1 MLVQRE
7 ANIFFEQVF
16 FRVCVCVFD
25 ATRFILNEWPAKK
38 FKKKKWVL
46 VYK

>member
-16 FRVCVCVFD
+16 FRVCVCVWRD
-25 ATRFILNEWPAKK
+25 AFHFERVASKK
-38 FKKKKWVL
+38 IQEKKVSFGL
-46 VYK
+46 